1 MYRVAFF
8 MYFCTTNKRI
18 MKRQRIQQALLQRK
32 TVEGVIF
39 IVVFFAGFTY
49 VGNIMGLS
57 NMLNT
62 IMNTAHDL
70 LLQTVFYLMGV
81 VVLSGALSKLFHEFG
96 VVRIL
101 EFIFGRLMKPLFRLP
116 GVAVLGAIMAFLS
129 DNPAVLT
136 LAQDKNFTRYFHK
149 YQLLSFINYGTA
161 FGMGLIVVV
170 FMLGKGYAVEPVL
183 GLLGAVVGCA
193 VSTRLFQRMLLNMD
207 SSYAEMM
214 PDCEQQEQRTHEQH
228 RADMIQAKESVFI
241 RFLNALLDGGKS
253 GVELGLA
260 IIPGV
265 IIISTAVF
273 LLTFGPGEVGVYDG
287 SPYQGIQL
295 LPRLAGKINFIFDW
309 LFGFKNA
316 ELVAFPI
323 TSLGA
328 VGAALG
334 QVPHFMAEGLLDG
347 NAVAVFTAMGIS
359 WSGFFSTYSAIFDAI
374 GYRQLTSK
382 AIMVHLLCG
391 LLAGVCSHLLY
402 MLYAWV
408 VSCFV

>member
-1 MYRVAFF
+1 
-8 MYFCTTNKRI
+8 
-18 MKRQRIQQALLQRK
+18 MKSKWQQALLQRK
-32 TVEGVIF
+32 TVEGVVF
-39 IVVFFAGFTY
+39 ILVFFSVFTY
-49 VGNIMGLS
+49 IGNIMGLS

-81 VVLSGALSKLFHEFG
+81 VVLSGALSKLFTEFG

-101 EFIFGRLMKPLFRLP
+101 QFAFGSLMRPLFRLP

-136 LAQDKNFTRYFHK
+136 LAQDKNYNKYFRK
-149 YQLLSFINYGTA
+149 YELISFVNYGTA
-161 FGMGLIVVV
+161 FGMGLIVFM
-170 FMLGKGYAVEPVL
+170 FMLGKGYAVEPVI
-183 GLLGAVVGCA
+183 GLLGAMGGCIL
-193 VSTRLFQRMLLNMD
+193 STRLLQYMLLKMD
-207 SSYAEMM
+207 DSYRDMM
-214 PDCEQQEQRTHEQH
+214 PQLEQEDVKTVNLEDK
-228 RADMIQAKESVFI
+228 RAQMIQAKESIFI

-253 GVELGLA
+253 GVDLGLA

-273 LLTFGPGEVGVYDG
+273 LLTFGPGEGGIYDG
-287 SPYQGIQL
+287 SAYQGIQL
-295 LPRLAGKINFIFDW
+295 LPRMAGKINFIFDW

-334 QVPHFMAEGLLDG
+334 QVPRFIAEGLLDG

-382 AIMVHLLCG
+382 AILVHLLCG
-391 LLAGVCSHLLY
+391 LLAGIFAHLLY
-402 MLYAWV
+402 MLYAV
-408 VSCFV
+408 LL